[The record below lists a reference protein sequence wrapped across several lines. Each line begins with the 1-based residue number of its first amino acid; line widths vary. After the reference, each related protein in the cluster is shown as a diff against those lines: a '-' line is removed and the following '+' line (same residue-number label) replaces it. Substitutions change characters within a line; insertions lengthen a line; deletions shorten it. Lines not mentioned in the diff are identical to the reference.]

1 MAAETTPAPN
11 AIVDSV
17 PVSPS
22 ARISSLPLH
31 KNAAALSY
39 DRRTMP
45 AWQPL
50 SMFCYAPAP

>member
-1 MAAETTPAPN
+1 MST
-11 AIVDSV
+11 
-17 PVSPS
+17 SPS
-22 ARISSLPLH
+22 RLTTQKEDGANPFDLLVAVA